1 MIQWRTLAFGAAFG
15 LIDSIALPTI
25 KGVSQGWNPW
35 LILVPILLYG
45 SSPLLFLKALET
57 ETLTIMNL
65 VWDLTSNVL
74 VTIIGLVMFAE
85 RLPPLKI
92 LGVCLSFVSLFL
104 MSYEGNGWNEY
115 LANRYDHVSTTV
127 KQVLGRS

>member
-15 LIDSIALPTI
+15 IIDSIALPTI
-25 KGVSQGWNPW
+25 KGISQGWNPW
-35 LILVPILLYG
+35 LILVPMVLYG
-45 SSPLLFLKALET
+45 LSPLLFLKALEK

-74 VTIIGLVMFAE
+74 VTLIGVLMFAE

-115 LANRYDHVSTTV
+115 LATGYDTVTTTV
-127 KQVLGRS
+127 KHAFGRT

>member
-1 MIQWRTLAFGAAFG
+1 MIQWRTLAFGAAFAT
-15 LIDSIALPTI
+15 LDSISLPII

-35 LILVPILLYG
+35 MILVPMVLYG
-45 SSPLLFLKALET
+45 LSPLMFLKALEK

-65 VWDLTSNVL
+65 VWDLSSDVL
-74 VTIIGLVMFAE
+74 VTLIGLLVFAE

-115 LANRYDHVSTTV
+115 LANGYNQVSTTV